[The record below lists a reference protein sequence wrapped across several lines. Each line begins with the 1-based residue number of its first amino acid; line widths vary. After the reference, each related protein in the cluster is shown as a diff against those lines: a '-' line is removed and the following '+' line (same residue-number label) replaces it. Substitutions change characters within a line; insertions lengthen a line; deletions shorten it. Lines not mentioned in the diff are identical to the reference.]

1 MRNNRLKAGN
11 GLQLPLETCV
21 AKLRK
26 KSHRKLRQ
34 GKCIVK
40 CIRKIGREGANV
52 RAKTRCLWPGH
63 PLLKEK
69 YMASNVHNIE
79 NETVLERADNKIVL
93 KFVIPASSDFFDGH
107 FPEYKLL
114 PAVAQF
120 EIITRFSRK
129 YFGTQ
134 RYIPSIRRI
143 KFSAPIRPDTTI
155 RLDLTHNV
163 EKGSVSFTMADFDSA
178 EKIYSSGSFSVID
191 E

>member
-1 MRNNRLKAGN
+1 
-11 GLQLPLETCV
+11 
-21 AKLRK
+21 
-26 KSHRKLRQ
+26 
-34 GKCIVK
+34 
-40 CIRKIGREGANV
+40 
-52 RAKTRCLWPGH
+52 
-63 PLLKEK
+63 
-69 YMASNVHNIE
+69 MASNVHNIE
-79 NETVLERADNKIVL
+79 NETVLEKADNKIVL
-93 KFVIPASSDFFDGH
+93 KFLIPGSSDFFDGH

-143 KFSAPIRPDTTI
+143 KFSAPIRPDATI

-163 EKGSVSFTMADFDSA
+163 EKGSVSFTMADFDNA
-178 EKIYSSGSFSVID
+178 EKVYSSGSFTVVD